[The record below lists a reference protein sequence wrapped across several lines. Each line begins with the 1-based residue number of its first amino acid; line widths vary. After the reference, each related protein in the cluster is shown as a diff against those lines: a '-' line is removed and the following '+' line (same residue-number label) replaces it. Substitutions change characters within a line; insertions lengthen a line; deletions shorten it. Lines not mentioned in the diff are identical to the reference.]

1 MILQSRDLISFMV
14 PFAPSWFNPS
24 NGTDM
29 KRDAKVIISHTKKFG
44 KVECVVTHNTLRATV
59 ALMTL
64 FMNFS
69 LFPPLHPH
77 QNLTVPYHPWNSI
90 PDLMA

>member
-14 PFAPSWFNPS
+14 PFAHSWFNPC

-29 KRDAKVIISHTKKFG
+29 KRDAKVIVSQTKKFG
-44 KVECVVTHNTLRATV
+44 KVECVMGHDTFRATV

-77 QNLTVPYHPWNSI
+77 QNLTVPYYRWISI